1 MTNEQ
6 IEKAAKGYA
15 DSIAQ
20 SDVKKLYCVDDFIA
34 GAEWRIN
41 SVWHTVEDMPSDG
54 MNGKGVGEL
63 CLIKNDKGDVE
74 FVQARYEHTNGVYY
88 FMAYSGIVE
97 LHNVVRWAYIKDLLP

>member
-1 MTNEQ
+1 MTKEQ
-6 IEKAAKGYA
+6 IEKEAGNM
-15 DSIAQ
+15 SEHPFIEIERQGFIRGAQ
-20 SDVKKLYCVDDFIA
+20 
-34 GAEWRIN
+34 WRIE

-63 CLIKNDKGDVE
+63 CLVKNDKGDIE

-97 LHNVVRWAYIKDLLP
+97 LHNVVRWAYIKDLIMEE

>member
-1 MTNEQ
+1 MTKKQ

-15 DSIAQ
+15 NTIPPFNAI
-20 SDVKKLYCVDDFIA
+20 KPYCVLDFEA
-34 GAEWRIN
+34 GAIWRIE

-63 CLIKNDKGDVE
+63 CLVKNDKGDVE

-88 FMAYSGIVE
+88 FMAYSRIVE